1 MGKPD
6 GIIILVIWQF
16 FAALFSLAGIL
27 IMLLFF
33 LPAVAWLYDY
43 ARTGAIW
50 GLSIF
55 LFFICT
61 YFAASIAGGIGLLS
75 GRKYGRLASLYQ
87 AAVSLILFPLG
98 TAAGIFGLIYL
109 NRPDT
114 KQYFRK
120 T

>member
-43 ARTGAIW
+43 ARTGAI
-50 GLSIF
+50 
-55 LFFICT
+55 
-61 YFAASIAGGIGLLS
+61 
-75 GRKYGRLASLYQ
+75 
-87 AAVSLILFPLG
+87 
-98 TAAGIFGLIYL
+98 
-109 NRPDT
+109 
-114 KQYFRK
+114 
-120 T
+120 